1 MIYDLAISKTPLRCL
16 FSYKSEEPLEL
27 GERVLVDLHGKKV
40 VGYVVK
46 ITEKAPQ
53 RNFKKILERLDRTSF
68 ISPADVGSIR
78 LLSEKFFSPPGL
90 LFDLAFPSFVDD
102 YAETVVEACSPLMGF
117 DSLSLKDFLERYG
130 QEGLKNYLNKGYVKV
145 KKSFGGKT
153 PKPRLSKWYAVF
165 KGDFKAMSH
174 LKDEIEYDV
183 ISYLIANGYATVE
196 QLVELFG
203 ISTRKIKQMEQE
215 GVIELTQFLPIK
227 TERNQFQET
236 NSNIFPNT
244 EMIITGSNI
253 EYRVR
258 EVIRA
263 MENIVREGRA
273 VLFLVPLSSLAYV
286 MAGLIRK
293 LLDVNVQVYHARISR
308 AQKARVWIDSVSG
321 KSQVIVGTRI
331 AAFLPVKNLGLIVV
345 EESEDDAYYQFE
357 EPVYDALELV
367 EMRAKFRNIPL
378 IISSCEPRLI
388 DFHRRQH
395 LTWLK
400 ISKINQQPDT
410 IVVDTGR
417 SKTILSEELIK
428 NLKKTL
434 LEERAAV
441 VLVRRKGFSPYIIC
455 FACNHSIKCPN
466 CDVTLSFHRS
476 HNTFKCHQCG
486 YTENAYSICP
496 NCGARALYPK
506 GAGTERIE
514 RLLRYHIPNA
524 KIERLESD
532 ETDPFEVQEKFFRL
546 QSEDIDILVGSKLV
560 IQGIGLD
567 RVGLI
572 CILDYDG
579 LLAQPDYNTRLR
591 MFQFF
596 RKVCYYFSKA
606 KILIQTFHPED
617 SLLKAAFTTNTE
629 EFYILELEKRKELGY
644 PPFCDLIQVVLE
656 SDLPQIGWEMVNYCA
671 SLLESETLLGP
682 VEHPIFKLKGKFRY
696 HFLIKTG
703 DLQRTLDKLGDALIK
718 MGKVGWKIFVNP
730 PRLW

>member
-1 MIYDLAISKTPLRCL
+1 MIYDLAISKIPLRCL

-27 GERVLVDLHGKKV
+27 GERVLVDLNGKKV

-46 ITEKAPQ
+46 ITEKTPKH
-53 RNFKKILERLDRTSF
+53 NLKNILERLDRTSF
-68 ISPADVGSIR
+68 ISPTDVESIR

-102 YAETVVEACSPLMGF
+102 YAETVIEACSPLMGF

-130 QEGLKNYLNKGYVKV
+130 QERLKNYLNKGYIRV
-145 KKSFGGKT
+145 KKSFGGRT
-153 PKPRLSKWYAVF
+153 PKPRLSKWYAVL
-165 KGDFKAMSH
+165 KEDFKAISH
-174 LKDEIEYDV
+174 VKDEIEYDV
-183 ISYLIANGYATVE
+183 ISYLLANGYATVE

-227 TERNQFQET
+227 TEHNQFQEA
-236 NSNIFPNT
+236 SLNISPNT
-244 EMIITGSNI
+244 KMIITGSSI
-253 EYRVR
+253 DYRVC
-258 EVIRA
+258 EIARA
-263 MENIVREGRA
+263 MESIVREGRA
-273 VLFLVPLSSLAYV
+273 VLFLVPFSSLAYV
-286 MAGLIRK
+286 IAGLIK
-293 LLDVNVQVYHARISR
+293 KFIDVGVQVYHARMSR
-308 AQKARVWIDSVSG
+308 SQKARVWIDSVSG
-321 KSQVIVGTRI
+321 RSQVIVGTRI

-357 EPVYDALELV
+357 DPVYDALELV
-367 EMRAKFRNIPL
+367 EMRAKFRNISL
-378 IISSCEPRLI
+378 IISSCEPRLT
-388 DFHRRQH
+388 DFHRNQH

-400 ISKINQQPDT
+400 VSKINQQPDT
-410 IVVDTGR
+410 IVVDAVK

-428 NLKKTL
+428 KLKETL
-434 LEERAAV
+434 SEERAAV
-441 VLVRRKGFSPYIIC
+441 ILVRRKGFSPYIIC
-455 FACNHSIKCPN
+455 FACNYLIKCPH
-466 CDVTLSFHRS
+466 CDVALSFHRS
-476 HNTFKCHQCG
+476 HSVFKCHQCG

-546 QSEDIDILVGSKLV
+546 QSGDIDILVGSRLV
-560 IQGIGLD
+560 IQGISLD

-596 RKVCYYFSKA
+596 RKICCYFSKA

-629 EFYILELEKRKELGY
+629 EFYTLELEKRKELGY

-696 HFLIKTG
+696 HFLVKTN
-703 DLQRTLDKLGDALIK
+703 DLPRTLDKLGDALIK
-718 MGKVGWKIFVNP
+718 IGKVGWRVFVNP

>member
-53 RNFKKILERLDRTSF
+53 RNLKKILERLDRTSF
-68 ISPADVGSIR
+68 ISPADVESIR

-102 YAETVVEACSPLMGF
+102 YAETVIEACSPLMSF
-117 DSLSLKDFLERYG
+117 DSLPLKDFLERYG
-130 QEGLKNYLNKGYVKV
+130 QEGLKNYLNKGYVRV

-153 PKPRLSKWYAVF
+153 PKPRLLKWYAVF
-165 KGDFKAMSH
+165 KGDFKAISR

-236 NSNIFPNT
+236 NLNIFSNA
-244 EMIITGSNI
+244 EVIITGSNI

-258 EVIRA
+258 EIVRVI
-263 MENIVREGRA
+263 ENIVREGKV
-273 VLFLVPLSSLAYV
+273 VLFLVSLSSLAYV
-286 MAGLIRK
+286 IAGLIRK
-293 LLDVNVQVYHARISR
+293 LLDVNVQVYHARMSR
-308 AQKARVWIDSVSG
+308 SQKAKVWIDSVSG

-378 IISSCEPRLI
+378 IISSCEPRLT

-400 ISKINQQPDT
+400 ISKINQQPDI
-410 IVVDTGR
+410 IVVDAGK

-428 NLKKTL
+428 NLKETL
-434 LEERAAV
+434 LEGRAAV

-455 FACNHSIKCPN
+455 FACNYLIKCPN

-476 HNTFKCHQCG
+476 HNIFKCHQCG

-514 RLLRYHIPNA
+514 KLLRYHIPNA
-524 KIERLESD
+524 KIEKLESD
-532 ETDPFEVQEKFFRL
+532 ETDPFEVQERFFRL
-546 QSEDIDILVGSKLV
+546 QSGDIDVLVGSKLV

-596 RKVCYYFSKA
+596 RKVYYYFSKA

-656 SDLPQIGWEMVNYCA
+656 SDLPQIGWEMVNYCT

-696 HFLIKTG
+696 HFLIKTD
-703 DLQRTLDKLGDALIK
+703 DLQRTLDKLSDALIK
-718 MGKVGWKIFVNP
+718 IGKVGWKVFVNP